1 MTPLMKFLRANVLE
15 LSYLTEKRTLIRDW
29 RLALLYY
36 ALLGLVTAYV
46 VTSLVNGKSYIMT
59 EVPTGVASAWGKV
72 GKEFYDLQKDWN
84 TTSEQCTNTA
94 AGTGKYMF
102 NYSASYVYDN
112 VKCGYFN
119 ADEMISK
126 LPSGNVMFFAT
137 HAHQSLVARY
147 KATEVVLPDGTVTY
161 TCLEAAMETNFTE
174 VVFPNGTVTYT
185 YTCPPGS
192 METNFTEVV
201 LPNGAVTYTYTC
213 APVSMETNFGEA
225 AQQVVDGRCTHV
237 KENNYIIPGMEGSTM
252 AFDHSYDTTSGE
264 YSGTKPKTYVQK
276 KDSDVNE
283 YEFAPGQ
290 SVQLTMKQWLELA
303 GVDLDKPFDQQPG
316 NFEGTLEGLTGG
328 GADYSG
334 RGTIW
339 RHGGYLGTGT
349 ALNSTGKYPY
359 PRLSGVRLNI
369 LVRYF
374 NYDLHK
380 KVHTEMGDDDVYA
393 IVTVSPVLGWF
404 SKGQE
409 ITYRSNP
416 TDLTDPIDA
425 ADGASEGYYQDMY
438 KYGILFDIQQTGLVG
453 ALDPVFI
460 ILTLTSGLVLLGVAG
475 TIVNL
480 LAKFGLGDLSKTYK
494 SFIQEE
500 CDIQLEAARYT
511 AQSIVASRAFKVAD
525 KDGEGQLDFA
535 ELKGVVTSCF
545 SDQFASTNS
554 KSKLQKELFSDEEI
568 HSMTLFLMRAADP
581 HLADRI
587 MEGREKNVA
596 ELEASTLSLNQWQEL
611 STSDYIDHDSLKN
624 IIAKNKAMK
633 RLQKQYSNA

>member
-1 MTPLMKFLRANVLE
+1 
-15 LSYLTEKRTLIRDW
+15 
-29 RLALLYY
+29 
-36 ALLGLVTAYV
+36 
-46 VTSLVNGKSYIMT
+46 MT
-59 EVPTGVASAWGKV
+59 EVPTGVASAWGL
-72 GKEFYDLQKDWN
+72 GGDDFYELQKNAQKNETEGGNGFCDDLN
-84 TTSEQCTNTA
+84 
-94 AGTGKYMF
+94 KYTF
-102 NYSASYVYDN
+102 IYDDEWVYDN
-112 VKCGYFN
+112 MKCGFFT

-126 LPSGNVMFFAT
+126 LPSGNVIFFAT
-137 HAHQSLVARY
+137 HVDTRLTARY
-147 KATEVVLPDGTVTY
+147 TATRNATGH
-161 TCLEAAMETNFTE
+161 
-174 VVFPNGTVTYT
+174 
-185 YTCPPGS
+185 YTCP
-192 METNFTEVV
+192 EATIK
-201 LPNGAVTYTYTC
+201 A
-213 APVSMETNFGEA
+213 NFGGTDA
-225 AQQVVDGRCTHV
+225 TQVIEGRCTHS
-237 KENNYIIPGMEGSTM
+237 KRYNYIIPGMEGSKM
-252 AFDHSYDTTSGE
+252 EFDHSYDTTSE
-264 YSGTKPKTYVQK
+264 QFSGTKPKTYVRK
-276 KDSDVNE
+276 KDSDKDEHVFE
-283 YEFAPGQ
+283 PGE
-290 SVQLTMKQWLELA
+290 SVELTMNEWLDLA
-303 GVDLDKPFDQQPG
+303 GVDLDKPFNDQPR
-316 NFEGTLEGLTGG
+316 NFEGALKGLNGT
-328 GADYSG
+328 GADI
-334 RGTIW
+334 TD
-339 RHGGYLGTGT
+339 
-349 ALNSTGKYPY
+349 YPH

-425 ADGASEGYYQDMY
+425 ADGATEGYYQDMY

>member
-36 ALLGLVTAYV
+36 ALLGLVTTYV

-59 EVPTGVASAWGKV
+59 EVPTGVASAWGS
-72 GKEFYDLQKDWN
+72 GGEEFSKLQKEWSDGD
-84 TTSEQCTNTA
+84 QCTEA
-94 AGTGKYMF
+94 EREKYMF
-102 NYSASYVYDN
+102 NYSTSYVYNN
-112 VKCGYFN
+112 VNCGYFN
-119 ADEMISK
+119 AAEMISK

-137 HAHQSLVARY
+137 HAHQSLAARY
-147 KATEVVLPDGTVTY
+147 KATTTDGG
-161 TCLEAAMETNFTE
+161 L
-174 VVFPNGTVTYT
+174 T
-185 YTCPPGS
+185 YTCPDAA
-192 METNFTEVV
+192 ME
-201 LPNGAVTYTYTC
+201 
-213 APVSMETNFGEA
+213 SIFGEA
-225 AQQVVDGRCTHV
+225 AQQVVEGRCTHL

-252 AFDHSYDTTSGE
+252 SFDHSYDTTSGE

-334 RGTIW
+334 
-339 RHGGYLGTGT
+339 TGT
-349 ALNSTGKYPY
+349 QLNSAGKYPY

-380 KVHTEMGDDDVYA
+380 KVHTEIDIYDDDVYA

-425 ADGASEGYYQDMY
+425 ADGAPEGYYQDMY

>member
-1 MTPLMKFLRANVLE
+1 MKFLRANVLE

-94 AGTGKYMF
+94 AGSDTGTSKYMF

-147 KATEVVLPDGTVTY
+147 KATEVVADDGTVTY
-161 TCLEAAMETNFTE
+161 TC
-174 VVFPNGTVTYT
+174 
-185 YTCPPGS
+185 PPG
-192 METNFTEVV
+192 
-201 LPNGAVTYTYTC
+201 
-213 APVSMETNFGEA
+213 SMETNFGEA

-264 YSGTKPKTYVQK
+264 YFGTKPKTYVQK

-290 SVQLTMKQWLELA
+290 SVQLTMKEWLELA

-334 RGTIW
+334 AGIIW

-349 ALNSTGKYPY
+349 ALNSSGKYPY

-393 IVTVSPVLGWF
+393 IVTVSPILGWF

-409 ITYRSNP
+409 ITYRSDP

-511 AQSIVASRAFKVAD
+511 AQSIVASRSFKVAD

>member
-59 EVPTGVASAWGKV
+59 EVPTGVASAWGS
-72 GKEFYDLQKDWN
+72 GGEEFYKLQKEWD
-84 TTSEQCTNTA
+84 TTSVHCNAT
-94 AGTGKYMF
+94 GTGKYMF

-112 VKCGYFN
+112 VNCGYFN
-119 ADEMISK
+119 AAEMISK

-137 HAHQSLVARY
+137 HAHQSLAARY
-147 KATEVVLPDGTVTY
+147 KATEVVAADGTLTY
-161 TCLEAAMETNFTE
+161 TWPEAAME
-174 VVFPNGTVTYT
+174 
-185 YTCPPGS
+185 S
-192 METNFTEVV
+192 
-201 LPNGAVTYTYTC
+201 
-213 APVSMETNFGEA
+213 NFGEA
-225 AQQVVDGRCTHV
+225 AQQVVDGRCTHL

-252 AFDHSYDTTSGE
+252 AFDHSYDTNSGE

-334 RGTIW
+334 
-339 RHGGYLGTGT
+339 TGT
-349 ALNSTGKYPY
+349 ALNSAGKYPY

-425 ADGASEGYYQDMY
+425 ADGAPEGYYQDMY

-633 RLQKQYSNA
+633 RLQKQY

>member
-15 LSYLTEKRTLIRDW
+15 LSYLTEKSTLIRDW

-72 GKEFYDLQKDWN
+72 GKEFYDLQKEWD

-94 AGTGKYMF
+94 AGSDTGTSKYMF

-147 KATEVVLPDGTVTY
+147 KATEVLAADGT
-161 TCLEAAMETNFTE
+161 L
-174 VVFPNGTVTYT
+174 T
-185 YTCPPGS
+185 YTCPEPAMKS
-192 METNFTEVV
+192 
-201 LPNGAVTYTYTC
+201 
-213 APVSMETNFGEA
+213 NFGED

-237 KENNYIIPGMEGSTM
+237 KENNYIIPGMEGSTLS
-252 AFDHSYDTTSGE
+252 FDHSYDTTSE
-264 YSGTKPKTYVQK
+264 MYSGTKPKTYVQK

-334 RGTIW
+334 
-339 RHGGYLGTGT
+339 TGT
-349 ALNSTGKYPY
+349 ALNSAGKYPY

-425 ADGASEGYYQDMY
+425 ADGAPEGYYQDMY

-554 KSKLQKELFSDEEI
+554 KSKLQKEIFSDEEI

>member
-1 MTPLMKFLRANVLE
+1 MTPLIKFLRANVLE

-36 ALLGLVTAYV
+36 ALLGLVTTYV

-59 EVPTGVASAWGKV
+59 EVPTGVASAWGS
-72 GKEFYDLQKDWN
+72 GGEEFYKLQKEWSDGN
-84 TTSEQCTNTA
+84 QCTE
-94 AGTGKYMF
+94 AGREKYMF
-102 NYSASYVYDN
+102 NYSASYVYNN
-112 VKCGYFN
+112 VNCGYFN
-119 ADEMISK
+119 AAEMISK

-137 HAHQSLVARY
+137 HAHQSLAARY
-147 KATEVVLPDGTVTY
+147 KATTTDG
-161 TCLEAAMETNFTE
+161 
-174 VVFPNGTVTYT
+174 T
-185 YTCPPGS
+185 YTCPNTDMSGI
-192 METNFTEVV
+192 
-201 LPNGAVTYTYTC
+201 
-213 APVSMETNFGEA
+213 FGEA
-225 AQQVVDGRCTHV
+225 AQQVVEGRCTHL

-252 AFDHSYDTTSGE
+252 SFDHSYDTTSGE
-264 YSGTKPKTYVQK
+264 YSGTKPKTYVRK

-283 YEFAPGQ
+283 YERAPGE
-290 SVQLTMKQWLELA
+290 SVSLTMKQWLELA

-334 RGTIW
+334 
-339 RHGGYLGTGT
+339 TGT
-349 ALNSTGKYPY
+349 QLNSAGKYPY

-425 ADGASEGYYQDMY
+425 EDGAPDGYFQDMY

-545 SDQFASTNS
+545 SDQFASTHS

>member
-59 EVPTGVASAWGKV
+59 EVPTGVASAWGS
-72 GKEFYDLQKDWN
+72 GEEEFYRLQKEWDA
-84 TTSEQCTNTA
+84 TSEQCTNTA
-94 AGTGKYMF
+94 AGSDSGTGKYMF
-102 NYSASYVYDN
+102 NYSASYVYN
-112 VKCGYFN
+112 NLNCGYFS

-126 LPSGNVMFFAT
+126 LPSGNVMLFAT

-147 KATEVVLPDGTVTY
+147 KATTTDGGLTY
-161 TCLEAAMETNFTE
+161 TCPEAAME
-174 VVFPNGTVTYT
+174 
-185 YTCPPGS
+185 S
-192 METNFTEVV
+192 
-201 LPNGAVTYTYTC
+201 
-213 APVSMETNFGEA
+213 NFGEA
-225 AQQVVDGRCTHV
+225 AQQVVDGRCTHL
-237 KENNYIIPGMEGSTM
+237 KENNYIIPGMEGSTLS
-252 AFDHSYDTTSGE
+252 FDHSYDTTSE
-264 YSGTKPKTYVQK
+264 MYSGTKPKTYVQK
-276 KDSDVNE
+276 KDYVNEVRVLDLNE
-283 YEFAPGQ
+283 YEFAPGE
-290 SVQLTMKQWLELA
+290 SVSLTMKQWLELA

-334 RGTIW
+334 
-339 RHGGYLGTGT
+339 TGT
-349 ALNSTGKYPY
+349 QLNSAGKYPY

-425 ADGASEGYYQDMY
+425 PDGAPDGYFQDMY

-453 ALDPVFI
+453 ALDLVFVI
-460 ILTLTSGLVLLGVAG
+460 VTLTSGLVLLGVAG

-545 SDQFASTNS
+545 SDQFASTQS
-554 KSKLQKELFSDEEI
+554 KSKLQKEIFSDEEI

-587 MEGREKNVA
+587 MEGREKTVA

-633 RLQKQYSNA
+633 RLQKQYRNV

>member
-1 MTPLMKFLRANVLE
+1 MGERREGVLQVAKGMEYYLRAVYE
-15 LSYLTEKRTLIRDW
+15 YGSRKRT
-29 RLALLYY
+29 
-36 ALLGLVTAYV
+36 
-46 VTSLVNGKSYIMT
+46 
-59 EVPTGVASAWGKV
+59 
-72 GKEFYDLQKDWN
+72 
-84 TTSEQCTNTA
+84 
-94 AGTGKYMF
+94 GTGKYMF

-119 ADEMISK
+119 AAEMISK

-147 KATEVVLPDGTVTY
+147 KATEVVAADGTVTY
-161 TCLEAAMETNFTE
+161 TC
-174 VVFPNGTVTYT
+174 
-185 YTCPPGS
+185 PPG
-192 METNFTEVV
+192 
-201 LPNGAVTYTYTC
+201 
-213 APVSMETNFGEA
+213 SMETNFGEA
-225 AQQVVDGRCTHV
+225 AQQVVDGRCTHL

-334 RGTIW
+334 
-339 RHGGYLGTGT
+339 TGT

-425 ADGASEGYYQDMY
+425 ADGALRRVLPRYVQVWH
-438 KYGILFDIQQTGLVG
+438 LV
-453 ALDPVFI
+453 
-460 ILTLTSGLVLLGVAG
+460 
-475 TIVNL
+475 
-480 LAKFGLGDLSKTYK
+480 
-494 SFIQEE
+494 
-500 CDIQLEAARYT
+500 RH
-511 AQSIVASRAFKVAD
+511 
-525 KDGEGQLDFA
+525 
-535 ELKGVVTSCF
+535 
-545 SDQFASTNS
+545 STNR
-554 KSKLQKELFSDEEI
+554 F
-568 HSMTLFLMRAADP
+568 
-581 HLADRI
+581 
-587 MEGREKNVA
+587 GRCA
-596 ELEASTLSLNQWQEL
+596 GS
-611 STSDYIDHDSLKN
+611 
-624 IIAKNKAMK
+624 
-633 RLQKQYSNA
+633 RLYHFNFDVWFGPVRRRGYHRQSPGQVWLG

>member
-1 MTPLMKFLRANVLE
+1 
-15 LSYLTEKRTLIRDW
+15 
-29 RLALLYY
+29 
-36 ALLGLVTAYV
+36 
-46 VTSLVNGKSYIMT
+46 
-59 EVPTGVASAWGKV
+59 
-72 GKEFYDLQKDWN
+72 
-84 TTSEQCTNTA
+84 
-94 AGTGKYMF
+94 MF

-112 VKCGYFN
+112 VNCGYFN
-119 ADEMISK
+119 AAEMISK

-147 KATEVVLPDGTVTY
+147 KATEVVAADGTKTY
-161 TCLEAAMETNFTE
+161 TCPEAAMESNFE
-174 VVFPNGTVTYT
+174 
-185 YTCPPGS
+185 
-192 METNFTEVV
+192 
-201 LPNGAVTYTYTC
+201 
-213 APVSMETNFGEA
+213 EA
-225 AQQVVDGRCTHV
+225 AQQVVDGRCTHL

-334 RGTIW
+334 
-339 RHGGYLGTGT
+339 TGT
-349 ALNSTGKYPY
+349 ALNSAGKYPY

-425 ADGASEGYYQDMY
+425 ADGAPEGYYQDMY

>member
-36 ALLGLVTAYV
+36 ALLGLVTTYV
-46 VTSLVNGKSYIMT
+46 VTTLVNGKSYIMT
-59 EVPTGVASAWGKV
+59 EVPTGVASAWGS
-72 GKEFYDLQKDWN
+72 GGEEFYKLQKEWSDGD
-84 TTSEQCTNTA
+84 QCME
-94 AGTGKYMF
+94 AGREKYMF
-102 NYSASYVYDN
+102 NYSASYVYNN
-112 VKCGYFN
+112 VNCGYFN
-119 ADEMISK
+119 AAEMISK

-137 HAHQSLVARY
+137 HAHQSLAARY
-147 KATEVVLPDGTVTY
+147 KATTTDGG
-161 TCLEAAMETNFTE
+161 L
-174 VVFPNGTVTYT
+174 T
-185 YTCPPGS
+185 YTCPDAAMQS
-192 METNFTEVV
+192 I
-201 LPNGAVTYTYTC
+201 
-213 APVSMETNFGEA
+213 FGEA
-225 AQQVVDGRCTHV
+225 AQQVVEGRCTHL

-252 AFDHSYDTTSGE
+252 AFDHSYDTTSGA
-264 YSGTKPKTYVQK
+264 YSGTKPKTYVRK

-283 YEFAPGQ
+283 HEIPPGQ

-334 RGTIW
+334 
-339 RHGGYLGTGT
+339 TGT
-349 ALNSTGKYPY
+349 QLNSAGKYPY

-425 ADGASEGYYQDMY
+425 ADGAPDGYYQDMY

-453 ALDPVFI
+453 ELDPVFI

-525 KDGEGQLDFA
+525 KDGEGQLNFA

-545 SDQFASTNS
+545 SDQFASTQS
-554 KSKLQKELFSDEEI
+554 KSKLQKEIFSDEEI

-596 ELEASTLSLNQWQEL
+596 ELEASTISLNEWQEL

-624 IIAKNKAMK
+624 IIARNKAMK

>member
-36 ALLGLVTAYV
+36 TLLGLVTAYV

-59 EVPTGVASAWGKV
+59 EVPTGVASAWGSG
-72 GKEFYDLQKDWN
+72 GKEFKELQKTW
-84 TTSEQCTNTA
+84 SEGDQCTE
-94 AGTGKYMF
+94 AGREKYMF
-102 NYSASYVYDN
+102 NYSASFVYNN
-112 VKCGYFN
+112 VNCGYFN
-119 ADEMISK
+119 AVEMISK

-137 HAHQSLVARY
+137 HVHQSLVGRY
-147 KATEVVLPDGTVTY
+147 KATTTDEGLTY
-161 TCLEAAMETNFTE
+161 TCSGSNADAMK
-174 VVFPNGTVTYT
+174 
-185 YTCPPGS
+185 S
-192 METNFTEVV
+192 I
-201 LPNGAVTYTYTC
+201 
-213 APVSMETNFGEA
+213 FGED
-225 AQQVVDGRCTHV
+225 AQQVVDGRCTHL

-252 AFDHSYDTTSGE
+252 SFDHSYDTTSGE

-290 SVQLTMKQWLELA
+290 SVDELTMKQWLELA

-328 GADYSG
+328 GD
-334 RGTIW
+334 
-339 RHGGYLGTGT
+339 
-349 ALNSTGKYPY
+349 STGKYPY

-409 ITYRSNP
+409 ITYRSDP

-425 ADGASEGYYQDMY
+425 ADGVTDGYYQDMY

-545 SDQFASTNS
+545 SDQFASTQS

-624 IIAKNKAMK
+624 IVAKNKAMK
-633 RLQKQYSNA
+633 RLQKQY

>member
-59 EVPTGVASAWGKV
+59 EVPTGVASAWGS
-72 GKEFYDLQKDWN
+72 GGEEFSKLQKEWSDGD
-84 TTSEQCTNTA
+84 QCTE
-94 AGTGKYMF
+94 AGRKKYMF
-102 NYSASYVYDN
+102 NYSASYVYNN
-112 VKCGYFN
+112 VNCGYFN
-119 ADEMISK
+119 AAEMISK

-137 HAHQSLVARY
+137 HAHQSLAARY
-147 KATEVVLPDGTVTY
+147 KATTTDGG
-161 TCLEAAMETNFTE
+161 L
-174 VVFPNGTVTYT
+174 T
-185 YTCPPGS
+185 YTCPDAA
-192 METNFTEVV
+192 ME
-201 LPNGAVTYTYTC
+201 
-213 APVSMETNFGEA
+213 SIFGEA
-225 AQQVVDGRCTHV
+225 AQQVVEGRCTHL

-252 AFDHSYDTTSGE
+252 SFDHSYDTTSGE

-334 RGTIW
+334 
-339 RHGGYLGTGT
+339 TGT
-349 ALNSTGKYPY
+349 QLNSAGKYPY

-380 KVHTEMGDDDVYA
+380 KVHTEIDIYDDDVYA

-425 ADGASEGYYQDMY
+425 ADGAPDGYFQDMY

-453 ALDPVFI
+453 VLDPVFV

>member
-59 EVPTGVASAWGKV
+59 EVPTGVASAWGSGGEEVYK
-72 GKEFYDLQKDWN
+72 LQKEWN
-84 TTSEQCTNTA
+84 TASEQCTNTA
-94 AGTGKYMF
+94 AGSATGTGKYMF

-112 VKCGYFN
+112 VNCGYFN
-119 ADEMISK
+119 AAEMISK

-147 KATEVVLPDGTVTY
+147 KATEVVLP
-161 TCLEAAMETNFTE
+161 
-174 VVFPNGTVTYT
+174 NGTVT

-192 METNFTEVV
+192 METNFAEVV
-201 LPNGAVTYTYTC
+201 LPNGTKWNVTYTF
-213 APVSMETNFGEA
+213 PPGSMETNFGEA
-225 AQQVVDGRCTHV
+225 AQQVVDGRCTHL

-264 YSGTKPKTYVQK
+264 YSGTKPKTYVRK

-334 RGTIW
+334 
-339 RHGGYLGTGT
+339 TGT
-349 ALNSTGKYPY
+349 ALNSAGKYPY

-425 ADGASEGYYQDMY
+425 ADGAPEGYYQDMY

>member
-59 EVPTGVASAWGKV
+59 EVPTGVASAWGS
-72 GKEFYDLQKDWN
+72 GGEEFYKLQKEWN
-84 TTSEQCTNTA
+84 TASEQCTNTA
-94 AGTGKYMF
+94 AGSATGTGKYMF

-112 VKCGYFN
+112 VNCGYFN
-119 ADEMISK
+119 AAEMISK

-147 KATEVVLPDGTVTY
+147 KATEVVADDGTVTY
-161 TCLEAAMETNFTE
+161 TCT
-174 VVFPNGTVTYT
+174 
-185 YTCPPGS
+185 PGS
-192 METNFTEVV
+192 METNFAEVV
-201 LPNGAVTYTYTC
+201 LPNGTKWNVTYTF
-213 APVSMETNFGEA
+213 PPGSMETNFGEA
-225 AQQVVDGRCTHV
+225 AQQVVDGRCTHL

-334 RGTIW
+334 
-339 RHGGYLGTGT
+339 TGT
-349 ALNSTGKYPY
+349 ALNSAGKYPY

-425 ADGASEGYYQDMY
+425 ADGAPEGYYQDMY

-633 RLQKQYSNA
+633 RLQKQY

>member
-59 EVPTGVASAWGKV
+59 EVPTGVASAWGS
-72 GKEFYDLQKDWN
+72 GGEEFYKLQKEWN
-84 TTSEQCTNTA
+84 TASEQCTNTA
-94 AGTGKYMF
+94 AGSDTGTGKYMF
-102 NYSASYVYDN
+102 NYSESYVYDN

-119 ADEMISK
+119 AAEMISK

-147 KATEVVLPDGTVTY
+147 KATEVVAADGTVTY
-161 TCLEAAMETNFTE
+161 TC
-174 VVFPNGTVTYT
+174 
-185 YTCPPGS
+185 PPG
-192 METNFTEVV
+192 
-201 LPNGAVTYTYTC
+201 
-213 APVSMETNFGEA
+213 SMETNFGEA
-225 AQQVVDGRCTHV
+225 AQQVVDGRCTHL
-237 KENNYIIPGMEGSTM
+237 KENNYIIPGMEGSKM
-252 AFDHSYDTTSGE
+252 SFDHSYDTTSGE

-316 NFEGTLEGLTGG
+316 NFEGVLEGLTGG

-425 ADGASEGYYQDMY
+425 ADGAPEGYYQDMY

>member
-59 EVPTGVASAWGKV
+59 EVPTGVASAWGS
-72 GKEFYDLQKDWN
+72 GGEEFYKLQKEWN
-84 TTSEQCTNTA
+84 TASEQCTNTA
-94 AGTGKYMF
+94 AGSDTGTGKYMF

-112 VKCGYFN
+112 VNCGYFN
-119 ADEMISK
+119 AAEMISK

-147 KATEVVLPDGTVTY
+147 KATEVVAADGT
-161 TCLEAAMETNFTE
+161 L
-174 VVFPNGTVTYT
+174 T
-185 YTCPPGS
+185 YTCP
-192 METNFTEVV
+192 E
-201 LPNGAVTYTYTC
+201 A
-213 APVSMETNFGEA
+213 ANFGEA
-225 AQQVVDGRCTHV
+225 AQQVVDGRCTHL

-264 YSGTKPKTYVQK
+264 YSGTKPKTYVRK

-334 RGTIW
+334 
-339 RHGGYLGTGT
+339 TGT
-349 ALNSTGKYPY
+349 ALNSAGKYPY

-425 ADGASEGYYQDMY
+425 ADGAPEGYYQDMY

>member
-59 EVPTGVASAWGKV
+59 EVPTGVASAWGK
-72 GKEFYDLQKDWN
+72 GEKEFYDLQKEWD

-94 AGTGKYMF
+94 AGSDTGTGKYMF
-102 NYSASYVYDN
+102 NYSESFVYDN

-147 KATEVVLPDGTVTY
+147 KATEVVLPNGTVTY
-161 TCLEAAMETNFTE
+161 TCPEAAME
-174 VVFPNGTVTYT
+174 
-185 YTCPPGS
+185 S
-192 METNFTEVV
+192 
-201 LPNGAVTYTYTC
+201 
-213 APVSMETNFGEA
+213 NFGEA
-225 AQQVVDGRCTHV
+225 AQQVVDGRCMHL
-237 KENNYIIPGMEGSTM
+237 KENNYIIPGMEGSKM

-290 SVQLTMKQWLELA
+290 SVELTMKQWLELA

-334 RGTIW
+334 RSIIW
-339 RHGGYLGTGT
+339 RHGGYLGRGT
-349 ALNSTGKYPY
+349 ALNSAGKYPY

-425 ADGASEGYYQDMY
+425 ADGAPEGYYQDMY

>member
-1 MTPLMKFLRANVLE
+1 MGESREGVL
-15 LSYLTEKRTLIRDW
+15 
-29 RLALLYY
+29 RLA
-36 ALLGLVTAYV
+36 
-46 VTSLVNGKSYIMT
+46 
-59 EVPTGVASAWGKV
+59 
-72 GKEFYDLQKDWN
+72 KDWN

-147 KATEVVLPDGTVTY
+147 KATEVVAADGTVTY
-161 TCLEAAMETNFTE
+161 TC
-174 VVFPNGTVTYT
+174 
-185 YTCPPGS
+185 PPG
-192 METNFTEVV
+192 
-201 LPNGAVTYTYTC
+201 
-213 APVSMETNFGEA
+213 SMETNFGEA

-290 SVQLTMKQWLELA
+290 SVELTMKEWLELA

-316 NFEGTLEGLTGG
+316 NFEGVLEGLTGG

>member
-59 EVPTGVASAWGKV
+59 EVPTGVASAWGS
-72 GKEFYDLQKDWN
+72 GEEEFYRLQKEWDA
-84 TTSEQCTNTA
+84 TSEQCTNTA
-94 AGTGKYMF
+94 AGSDSGTGKYMF
-102 NYSASYVYDN
+102 NYSASYVYN
-112 VKCGYFN
+112 NLNCGYFN

-137 HAHQSLVARY
+137 HAHQKLRARY
-147 KATEVVLPDGTVTY
+147 KATTTDGG
-161 TCLEAAMETNFTE
+161 L
-174 VVFPNGTVTYT
+174 T
-185 YTCPPGS
+185 YTCPDAAMQS
-192 METNFTEVV
+192 I
-201 LPNGAVTYTYTC
+201 
-213 APVSMETNFGEA
+213 FGEA
-225 AQQVVDGRCTHV
+225 AQQVVEGRCTHL

-264 YSGTKPKTYVQK
+264 YFGTKPKTYVQK

-334 RGTIW
+334 
-339 RHGGYLGTGT
+339 TGT
-349 ALNSTGKYPY
+349 ALNSAGKYPY

-425 ADGASEGYYQDMY
+425 ADGAPDGYYQDMY

-545 SDQFASTNS
+545 SDQFASTQS
-554 KSKLQKELFSDEEI
+554 KSKLQKEIFSDEEI

-596 ELEASTLSLNQWQEL
+596 ELEASTISLNEWQEL

>member
-36 ALLGLVTAYV
+36 ALLGLVTTYV
-46 VTSLVNGKSYIMT
+46 VTTLVNGKSYIMT
-59 EVPTGVASAWGKV
+59 EVPTGVASAWGS
-72 GKEFYDLQKDWN
+72 GGEEFYKLQKEWSDGD
-84 TTSEQCTNTA
+84 QCTE
-94 AGTGKYMF
+94 AGREKYMF
-102 NYSASYVYDN
+102 NYSASYVYNN
-112 VKCGYFN
+112 VNCGYFN
-119 ADEMISK
+119 AAEMISK

-137 HAHQSLVARY
+137 HAHQSLAARY
-147 KATEVVLPDGTVTY
+147 KATTTDGG
-161 TCLEAAMETNFTE
+161 L
-174 VVFPNGTVTYT
+174 T
-185 YTCPPGS
+185 YTCPDAA
-192 METNFTEVV
+192 MENI
-201 LPNGAVTYTYTC
+201 
-213 APVSMETNFGEA
+213 FGEA
-225 AQQVVDGRCTHV
+225 AQQVVEGRCTHL

-252 AFDHSYDTTSGE
+252 SFDHSYDTTSGE

-334 RGTIW
+334 
-339 RHGGYLGTGT
+339 TGT
-349 ALNSTGKYPY
+349 QLNSAGKYPY

-425 ADGASEGYYQDMY
+425 ADGAPDGYFQDMY

-453 ALDPVFI
+453 ALDPVFVI
-460 ILTLTSGLVLLGVAG
+460 VTLTSGLVLLGVAG

>member
-59 EVPTGVASAWGKV
+59 EVPTGVASAWGS
-72 GKEFYDLQKDWN
+72 GEEEFYRLQKEWDA
-84 TTSEQCTNTA
+84 TSEQCTNTA
-94 AGTGKYMF
+94 AGSDSGTGKYMF
-102 NYSASYVYDN
+102 NYSASYVYN
-112 VKCGYFN
+112 NLNCGYFN

-137 HAHQSLVARY
+137 HAHQKLRARY
-147 KATEVVLPDGTVTY
+147 KATTTDGG
-161 TCLEAAMETNFTE
+161 L
-174 VVFPNGTVTYT
+174 T
-185 YTCPPGS
+185 YTCPDAA
-192 METNFTEVV
+192 ME
-201 LPNGAVTYTYTC
+201 
-213 APVSMETNFGEA
+213 SIFGEA
-225 AQQVVDGRCTHV
+225 AQQVVEGRCTHL

-252 AFDHSYDTTSGE
+252 AFDHSYDTTSE
-264 YSGTKPKTYVQK
+264 MYSGTKPKTYVQK
-276 KDSDVNE
+276 KDYVNEVRVLGLNE
-283 YEFAPGQ
+283 YEFAPGE

-334 RGTIW
+334 
-339 RHGGYLGTGT
+339 TGT
-349 ALNSTGKYPY
+349 QLNSAGKYPY

-425 ADGASEGYYQDMY
+425 ADGAPDGYYQDMY

-453 ALDPVFI
+453 ELDPVFI

-525 KDGEGQLDFA
+525 KDGEGQLNFA

-545 SDQFASTNS
+545 SDQFASTQS
-554 KSKLQKELFSDEEI
+554 KSKLQKEIFSDEEI

-596 ELEASTLSLNQWQEL
+596 ELEASTISLNEWQEL

-624 IIAKNKAMK
+624 IIARNKAMK

>member
-1 MTPLMKFLRANVLE
+1 MKHFSWTFFFAFFLRGRVIQARAIPSCTQDSNC
-15 LSYLTEKRTLIRDW
+15 
-29 RLALLYY
+29 
-36 ALLGLVTAYV
+36 
-46 VTSLVNGKSYIMT
+46 IMT
-59 EVPTGVASAWGKV
+59 EVPTGVASAWGS
-72 GKEFYDLQKDWN
+72 GGEEFYKLQKEWSDGD
-84 TTSEQCTNTA
+84 QCMK
-94 AGTGKYMF
+94 AGREKYMF
-102 NYSASYVYDN
+102 NYSASYVYNN
-112 VKCGYFN
+112 VNCGYFN
-119 ADEMISK
+119 AAEMISK

-137 HAHQSLVARY
+137 HAHQSLAARY
-147 KATEVVLPDGTVTY
+147 KATTTDGG
-161 TCLEAAMETNFTE
+161 L
-174 VVFPNGTVTYT
+174 T
-185 YTCPPGS
+185 YTCPDAA
-192 METNFTEVV
+192 ME
-201 LPNGAVTYTYTC
+201 
-213 APVSMETNFGEA
+213 SIFGEA
-225 AQQVVDGRCTHV
+225 AQQVVEGRCTHL

-252 AFDHSYDTTSGE
+252 SFDHSYDTTSE
-264 YSGTKPKTYVQK
+264 MYSGTKPKTYVQK
-276 KDSDVNE
+276 KDYVNEVRVLDLNE
-283 YEFAPGQ
+283 YEFAPGE
-290 SVQLTMKQWLELA
+290 SVSLTMKQWLELA

-334 RGTIW
+334 
-339 RHGGYLGTGT
+339 TGT
-349 ALNSTGKYPY
+349 QLNSAEKYPY

-425 ADGASEGYYQDMY
+425 ADGAPEGYYQDMY

-545 SDQFASTNS
+545 SDQFASTHS

>member
-59 EVPTGVASAWGKV
+59 EVPTGVASAWGS
-72 GKEFYDLQKDWN
+72 GGEEFYKLQKEWD

-94 AGTGKYMF
+94 AGSATGTGKYMF

-119 ADEMISK
+119 AAEMISK

-147 KATEVVLPDGTVTY
+147 KATEVVEPDGTVTY
-161 TCLEAAMETNFTE
+161 TCPEAA
-174 VVFPNGTVTYT
+174 
-185 YTCPPGS
+185 
-192 METNFTEVV
+192 
-201 LPNGAVTYTYTC
+201 
-213 APVSMETNFGEA
+213 NFGEA
-225 AQQVVDGRCTHV
+225 AQQAVDGRCTHL

-334 RGTIW
+334 
-339 RHGGYLGTGT
+339 TGT
-349 ALNSTGKYPY
+349 ALNSAGKYPY

-416 TDLTDPIDA
+416 TDLTDPINA
-425 ADGASEGYYQDMY
+425 ADGAPEGYYQDMY

-633 RLQKQYSNA
+633 RLQKQY

>member
-46 VTSLVNGKSYIMT
+46 VTSLVNGKSGG
-59 EVPTGVASAWGKV
+59 E
-72 GKEFYDLQKDWN
+72 EFYKLQKEWN
-84 TTSEQCTNTA
+84 TASEQCTNTA
-94 AGTGKYMF
+94 AGSDTGTGKYMF

-112 VKCGYFN
+112 VNCGYFN
-119 ADEMISK
+119 AAEMISK

-147 KATEVVLPDGTVTY
+147 KATEVVAADGTLTY
-161 TCLEAAMETNFTE
+161 TCPEAAME
-174 VVFPNGTVTYT
+174 
-185 YTCPPGS
+185 S
-192 METNFTEVV
+192 
-201 LPNGAVTYTYTC
+201 
-213 APVSMETNFGEA
+213 NFGEV
-225 AQQVVDGRCTHV
+225 AQQVVDGRCTHL

-264 YSGTKPKTYVQK
+264 YSGTKPKTYVRK

-334 RGTIW
+334 
-339 RHGGYLGTGT
+339 TGT
-349 ALNSTGKYPY
+349 ALNSAGKYPY

-425 ADGASEGYYQDMY
+425 ADGAPEGYYQDMY

>member
-59 EVPTGVASAWGKV
+59 EVPTGVASAWGS
-72 GKEFYDLQKDWN
+72 GEEEFYRLQKEWDA
-84 TTSEQCTNTA
+84 TSEQCTNTA
-94 AGTGKYMF
+94 AGSDSGTGKYMF
-102 NYSASYVYDN
+102 NYSASYVYN
-112 VKCGYFN
+112 NLNCGYFN

-137 HAHQSLVARY
+137 HAHQKLRARY
-147 KATEVVLPDGTVTY
+147 KATTTDGG
-161 TCLEAAMETNFTE
+161 L
-174 VVFPNGTVTYT
+174 T
-185 YTCPPGS
+185 YTCPDAA
-192 METNFTEVV
+192 ME
-201 LPNGAVTYTYTC
+201 
-213 APVSMETNFGEA
+213 SNFGEA
-225 AQQVVDGRCTHV
+225 AQQVVEGRCTHL

-252 AFDHSYDTTSGE
+252 AFDHSYDTTSGA
-264 YSGTKPKTYVQK
+264 YSGTKPKTYVRK

-283 YEFAPGQ
+283 HEIPPGQ

-334 RGTIW
+334 
-339 RHGGYLGTGT
+339 TGT
-349 ALNSTGKYPY
+349 QLNSAGKYPY

-425 ADGASEGYYQDMY
+425 ADGAPDGYYQDMY

-453 ALDPVFI
+453 ELDPVFI

-525 KDGEGQLDFA
+525 KDGEGQLNFA

-545 SDQFASTNS
+545 SDQFASTQS
-554 KSKLQKELFSDEEI
+554 KSKLQKEIFSDEEI

-596 ELEASTLSLNQWQEL
+596 ELEASTISLNEWQEL

-624 IIAKNKAMK
+624 IIARNKAMK

>member
-59 EVPTGVASAWGKV
+59 EVPTGVASAWGS
-72 GKEFYDLQKDWN
+72 GGEEFYKLQKEWN
-84 TTSEQCTNTA
+84 TASEQCNNTA
-94 AGTGKYMF
+94 AGSATGTGKYMF

-119 ADEMISK
+119 AAEMISK

-147 KATEVVLPDGTVTY
+147 KATEVVAAGGGKTY
-161 TCLEAAMETNFTE
+161 TCLNTDMS
-174 VVFPNGTVTYT
+174 GI
-185 YTCPPGS
+185 
-192 METNFTEVV
+192 
-201 LPNGAVTYTYTC
+201 
-213 APVSMETNFGEA
+213 FGEA
-225 AQQVVDGRCTHV
+225 AQQVVDGRCTHL

-303 GVDLDKPFDQQPG
+303 GVDLDKPFDEQPG

-334 RGTIW
+334 PP
-339 RHGGYLGTGT
+339 GT
-349 ALNSTGKYPY
+349 ALNSAGKYPY

-425 ADGASEGYYQDMY
+425 ADGAPEGYYQDMY

-633 RLQKQYSNA
+633 RLQKQY

>member
-1 MTPLMKFLRANVLE
+1 MKFLRANVLE

-94 AGTGKYMF
+94 AGSDTGTSKYMF

-147 KATEVVLPDGTVTY
+147 KATEVVADDGTVTY
-161 TCLEAAMETNFTE
+161 TC
-174 VVFPNGTVTYT
+174 
-185 YTCPPGS
+185 PPG
-192 METNFTEVV
+192 
-201 LPNGAVTYTYTC
+201 
-213 APVSMETNFGEA
+213 SMETNFGEA

-264 YSGTKPKTYVQK
+264 YFGTKPKTYVQK

-290 SVQLTMKQWLELA
+290 SVQLTMKEWLELA

-334 RGTIW
+334 AGIIW

-349 ALNSTGKYPY
+349 ALNSSGKYPY

-404 SKGQE
+404 SKGQD

>member
-59 EVPTGVASAWGKV
+59 EVPTGVASAWGS
-72 GKEFYDLQKDWN
+72 GGEEFYKLQKEWN
-84 TTSEQCTNTA
+84 TASEQCTNTA
-94 AGTGKYMF
+94 AGSATGTGKYMF

-112 VKCGYFN
+112 VNCGYFN
-119 ADEMISK
+119 AAEMISK

-147 KATEVVLPDGTVTY
+147 KATEVVAADGTV
-161 TCLEAAMETNFTE
+161 
-174 VVFPNGTVTYT
+174 T

-192 METNFTEVV
+192 MESNFGEVV

-225 AQQVVDGRCTHV
+225 AQQVVDGRCTHL

-334 RGTIW
+334 
-339 RHGGYLGTGT
+339 TGT
-349 ALNSTGKYPY
+349 ALNSAGKYPY

-425 ADGASEGYYQDMY
+425 ADGAPEGYYQDMY